1 MTTHTTIERKQE
13 QNQHKH
19 KDDNEINNETN
30 VRKAADAGV
39 RSEAPLDDTLRKL
52 EQLSQWY

>member
-30 VRKAADAGV
+30 VHGTQDAGV
-39 RSEAPLDDTLRKL
+39 QTAQPHASSADVGQKKL
-52 EQLSQWY
+52 

>member
-19 KDDNEINNETN
+19 KDDNEINNETS
-30 VRKAADAGV
+30 VREAADAGV
-39 RSEAPLDDTLRKL
+39 RNAAADDAAGD
-52 EQLSQWY
+52 ES